1 MEDYLEKHNVAT
13 ILKSLVAQL
22 CIVRPEQP
30 VPFMIDYLRKNF
42 VDTAAPA
49 LPSKTSFAP
58 PTAVEQKSAP
68 MDTEHDDEEEEDEDR
83 ETHEAPKKEVGA
95 PRRRG
100 GISAEAYGDEE
111 DKEPLPPSVP
121 KGKEINERLEST
133 LKDNIMFSHLS
144 LKERIDVYSSM
155 KEVNFKGGDVIIRE
169 GDEGDNFY
177 VVDSGHCD
185 IFKLDEG
192 SKTEKLVMQV
202 APKGS
207 FGELALIYNCPRAA
221 TVKARTDVRLWA
233 LDRVTYRRKLMN
245 ATKKKRSLYESF
257 LARVP
262 ILSQLNK
269 YERLTVA
276 DALQEASFKEGEVIV
291 RQGERGDIFYIILEG
306 EVSVTQ
312 KQSDG
317 VTREVA
323 RLKTS
328 DYFGEIALLT
338 ERPRAATV
346 TSVGPVRCVQLDR
359 ARFNRVMGPCE
370 DILRRN
376 MEEYNKFM
384 ATNI

>member
-133 LKDNIMFSHLS
+133 LK
-144 LKERIDVYSSM
+144 
-155 KEVNFKGGDVIIRE
+155 
-169 GDEGDNFY
+169 
-177 VVDSGHCD
+177 
-185 IFKLDEG
+185 
-192 SKTEKLVMQV
+192 
-202 APKGS
+202 
-207 FGELALIYNCPRAA
+207 
-221 TVKARTDVRLWA
+221 
-233 LDRVTYRRKLMN
+233 
-245 ATKKKRSLYESF
+245 
-257 LARVP
+257 
-262 ILSQLNK
+262 
-269 YERLTVA
+269 
-276 DALQEASFKEGEVIV
+276 EGEVIV